1 MTRIFAFTAF
11 ATVLT
16 LTTAPA
22 VQAGNAGASL
32 PACYAHVVSACNQT
46 NHPESCAEAGMNA
59 CDEYHAASASVPGAQ
74 IKIFDRGNGKFKAKL
89 VLPNSRPTDPKP
101 NDDDDRETGRDA
113 GQDTGQDTGRDTG
126 RSTGG
131 ETRDPTGGRG

>member
-1 MTRIFAFTAF
+1 MTRTFAFTAF

-22 VQAGNAGASL
+22 AQAGNAGQSL
-32 PACYAHVVSACNQT
+32 PACYNHVISACNQT

-59 CDEYHAASASVPGAQ
+59 CDEYHAAHAAVPGMQ
-74 IKIFDRGNGKFKAKL
+74 IKIFDHGGGTFKAKL
-89 VLPNSRPTDPKP
+89 VLPQSEPVDPKP
-101 NDDDDRETGRDA
+101 GNDDDRRKDRKKDRD
-113 GQDTGQDTGRDTG
+113 TDTGRDEGRTTG
-126 RSTGG
+126 V

>member
-1 MTRIFAFTAF
+1 MTRTFTFTAF

-22 VQAGNAGASL
+22 VQAGNAGQSL
-32 PACYAHVVSACNQT
+32 PACYNHVISACNQT

-89 VLPNSRPTDPKP
+89 VLPNSRPTGPKP
-101 NDDDDRETGRDA
+101 NDDDDR
-113 GQDTGQDTGRDTG
+113 DTGRDTG
-126 RSTGG
+126 RDSGRSTGLG